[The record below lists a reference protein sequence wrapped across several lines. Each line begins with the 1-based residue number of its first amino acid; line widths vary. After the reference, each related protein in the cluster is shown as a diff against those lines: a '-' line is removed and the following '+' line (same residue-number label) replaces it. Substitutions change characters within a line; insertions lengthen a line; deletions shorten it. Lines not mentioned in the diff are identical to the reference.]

1 MVHASRAG
9 TYSQTRCTVAPR
21 LAPFPSATGE
31 NSLARRFQLDVTFR
45 VFVVLLVCTRNRLCF
60 DHGPFYMYRLHRYP
74 RVNIF
79 TECLVHKDETN
90 FCFSSLAIC
99 LPFL

>member
-9 TYSQTRCTVAPR
+9 TYSQTRCTVATR
-21 LAPFPSATGE
+21 LTPFSTVTGE
-31 NSLARRFQLDVTFR
+31 HSLARRIQLDVTFR
-45 VFVVLLVCTRNRLCF
+45 IFVVLLGYTRNRLYF
-60 DHGPFYMYRLHRYP
+60 DPGPFYMYRFHRYP
-74 RVNIF
+74 CVNLS

-90 FCFSSLAIC
+90 FFFSSLAIC